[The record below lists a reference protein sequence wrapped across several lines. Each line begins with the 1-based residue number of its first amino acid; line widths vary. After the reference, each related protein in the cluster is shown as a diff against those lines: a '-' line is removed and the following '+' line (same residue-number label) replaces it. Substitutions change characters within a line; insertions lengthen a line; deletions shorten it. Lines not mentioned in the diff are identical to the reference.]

1 MLRPKK
7 TYAALSG
14 KRSAATS
21 TLNQS
26 EVSGTASAYGSR
38 LGQMRRC
45 GRSAGTSKELGD
57 EGKKGSGRRL
67 LRRHGGIAQAL
78 FPAHGANPH
87 RRRAATPARKRPGPD
102 REV

>member
-1 MLRPKK
+1 MKRATRSPLPTPSCCSQPASASAWERSSAKLMLRPKK

-14 KRSAATS
+14 KRVAATS

-26 EVSGTASAYGSR
+26 EVSGTASVYGSR

-57 EGKKGSGRRL
+57 EGKTGSGRRL
-67 LRRHGGIAQAL
+67 MRR
-78 FPAHGANPH
+78 P
-87 RRRAATPARKRPGPD
+87 
-102 REV
+102 EV